1 MSNVS
6 CRVSIT
12 LTSDY
17 AKQLDEI
24 KNLTGMDTTNVVRN
38 AIAELHKKVMSDEDG
53 KQLAKLNSMLD
64 VQ

>member
-6 CRVSIT
+6 CQVAIT
-12 LTSDY
+12 LTPDY

-24 KNLTGMDTTNVVRN
+24 KNLTGMDTTNVLRS
-38 AIAELHKKVMSDEDG
+38 AIAELHKKVMADEDG
-53 KQLAKLNSMLD
+53 KQLAKLKSMLD